1 MNYDKLGVLSYV
13 SDIMLA
19 NPNLKQEFVSKVVKT
34 AEINGDMYAV
44 VMKWMSHQD
53 EREFYEDEMRKV
65 LKDYAI

>member
-1 MNYDKLGVLSYV
+1 MNYDKFGVLSYV
-13 SDIMLA
+13 SDIMLS
-19 NPNLKQEFVSKVVKT
+19 NPNLTQEFVNKVVKT

-44 VMKWMSHQD
+44 VMKWMSNQD